1 MILATPNPTGAL
13 FCTMVIVA
21 FTCKLLDVIRI
32 VVNIVTINAFFI
44 DWEQVPLYTL
54 YVSRKYAAVIDVC

>member
-54 YVSRKYAAVIDVC
+54 